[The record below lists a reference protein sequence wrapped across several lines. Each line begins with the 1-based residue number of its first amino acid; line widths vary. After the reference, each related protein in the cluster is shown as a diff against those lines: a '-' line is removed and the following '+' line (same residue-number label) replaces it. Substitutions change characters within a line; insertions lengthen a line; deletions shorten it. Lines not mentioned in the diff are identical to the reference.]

1 MAATTGSARAAF
13 VARAVDGDERVKP
26 LELFFDLVFVFA
38 ITQVTGMLS
47 EDPTWAGLAR
57 GLLVLGVLWWAWVAY
72 AWLTNTVDPEEG
84 FVRLA
89 MFAAMAAMLV
99 VSLAAPE
106 AFDDEALL
114 FGVGYFLVRALH
126 IVLYAIAS
134 RGNPDLRGA
143 VVRLALPMLG
153 AALVIIVA
161 GFTDGW
167 LQGALWV
174 AALVVDFGGVVVGG
188 MEGWSVSPGH
198 FAERHGL
205 IVIIAL
211 GESIVAVGVGASGLD
226 IDAGVVAATV
236 LGVGVAAA
244 LWWAYFD
251 VVAPVAQRRLR
262 RATGVERASLAR
274 DSYSFLH
281 LPMVAGIVLVAL
293 GIKETLGDVDGHLET
308 IPALGLCGGV
318 SLYLLG
324 HVLFRLRNVH
334 TLNRQRLVV
343 LIGVAAFTPLACPRW
358 PPSARSSRSARA

>member
-1 MAATTGSARAAF
+1 MAATTGTARAPF
-13 VARAVDGDERVKP
+13 VPRTVDGDERVKP

-143 VVRLALPMLG
+143 VVRLALSMLG
-153 AALVIIVA
+153 AALIIIVA
-161 GFTDGW
+161 GFTDGR

-251 VVAPVAQRRLR
+251 VVAPVAERRCAAR
-262 RATGVERASLAR
+262 RGSSAPRWRATPTASCT
-274 DSYSFLH
+274 S
-281 LPMVAGIVLVAL
+281 
-293 GIKETLGDVDGHLET
+293 
-308 IPALGLCGGV
+308 
-318 SLYLLG
+318 
-324 HVLFRLRNVH
+324 
-334 TLNRQRLVV
+334 
-343 LIGVAAFTPLACPRW
+343 RW
-358 PPSARSSRSARA
+358 SPGSSSSPWGSRRPSATSTAISRRSLPSACAAGSPFTSSATSSSVCATCTPSTASGSSS